1 MLDRTRQTE
10 TDFMNANLNDTAETL
25 HRAGRDAA
33 ADFRRRGTN
42 VKDYASDE
50 LKAFLADVE
59 DLVKKVANVSDADV
73 ARLRSRVAGAIGDV
87 REAIGDTAG
96 SLRDRARMAVTVT
109 DDYVHDRPWTAIG
122 LAAAVGVIVGVG
134 VSAASRR

>member
-1 MLDRTRQTE
+1 
-10 TDFMNANLNDTAETL
+10 MNANFSDTAETV

-33 ADFRRRGTN
+33 ADFRRRGAN
-42 VKDYASDE
+42 VRDYASDE
-50 LKAFLADVE
+50 IRAFLADVE

-73 ARLRSRVAGAIGDV
+73 ARLRGRVAGAISDV
-87 REAIGDTAG
+87 RQAIGDTTDT
-96 SLRDRARMAVTVT
+96 LRDRARMAVSVT

-134 VSAASRR
+134 VSAAASRR

>member
-1 MLDRTRQTE
+1 
-10 TDFMNANLNDTAETL
+10 MNANLNDTAETL

-33 ADFRRRGTN
+33 TDFRRRSAN
-42 VKDYASDE
+42 VRDYASDE

-59 DLVKKVANVSDADV
+59 DLVKKVANVGDADV
-73 ARLRSRVAGAIGDV
+73 ARLRTRVAGAIGDV
-87 REAIGDTAG
+87 RQAVGDTTD
-96 SLRDRARMAVTVT
+96 SLRERARMAVSVT

-134 VSAASRR
+134 VSAVSRR

>member
-1 MLDRTRQTE
+1 
-10 TDFMNANLNDTAETL
+10 MNANANDTIDTL

-33 ADFRRRGTN
+33 SDFRRRGAN
-42 VKDYASDE
+42 VRDYASDE
-50 LKAFLADVE
+50 LRAFLADVE
-59 DLVKKVANVSDADV
+59 DLVKKVANVGDADV

-87 REAIGDTAG
+87 RQAVGDTADT
-96 SLRDRARMAVTVT
+96 LRDRARYAVSVT

-134 VSAASRR
+134 VAAASRR

>member
-1 MLDRTRQTE
+1 
-10 TDFMNANLNDTAETL
+10 MNANLNDTADTL

-33 ADFRRRGTN
+33 ADFRRRGAN

-50 LKAFLADVE
+50 LRAFLADVE
-59 DLVKKVANVSDADV
+59 DLVKKVSNVGDADV
-73 ARLRSRVAGAIGDV
+73 ARLRARVTGAIGDV
-87 REAIGDTAG
+87 RQTIGDTAD

-109 DDYVHDRPWTAIG
+109 DDYVHERPWTAIG

-134 VSAASRR
+134 VTAASRR

>member
-1 MLDRTRQTE
+1 
-10 TDFMNANLNDTAETL
+10 MNANLNDTAETL

>member
-1 MLDRTRQTE
+1 
-10 TDFMNANLNDTAETL
+10 MNANASDTAETL

-33 ADFRRRGTN
+33 ADIRRRSAN

-50 LKAFLADVE
+50 VRAFLADVE
-59 DLVKKVANVSDADV
+59 DLVKKVANVGDADV

-87 REAIGDTAG
+87 RQAVGDTSD
-96 SLRDRARMAVTVT
+96 SLRERARMAATVT

-122 LAAAVGVIVGVG
+122 LAAALGVIVGVG
-134 VSAASRR
+134 VSAVSRR